1 MRFEVLAGR
10 QYVEKLAQQG
20 AALMEDTNI
29 FKDPDW
35 VLGDMA
41 WVVLGGTVVFGLLL
55 LNAYVQKIARSEEHQ
70 RIERLSAENLK
81 RERLAAAQSRR
92 PDNI

>member
-1 MRFEVLAGR
+1 
-10 QYVEKLAQQG
+10 
-20 AALMEDTNI
+20 MEETNI

-55 LNAYVQKIARSEEHQ
+55 LNSYVQKIARSEEHQ

-92 PDNI
+92 PNDI

>member
-1 MRFEVLAGR
+1 
-10 QYVEKLAQQG
+10 
-20 AALMEDTNI
+20 MEDTNI

-41 WVVLGGTVVFGLLL
+41 WFALGGTVILGLLL
-55 LNAYVQKIARSEEHQ
+55 LNAYVQRIARNEERQ